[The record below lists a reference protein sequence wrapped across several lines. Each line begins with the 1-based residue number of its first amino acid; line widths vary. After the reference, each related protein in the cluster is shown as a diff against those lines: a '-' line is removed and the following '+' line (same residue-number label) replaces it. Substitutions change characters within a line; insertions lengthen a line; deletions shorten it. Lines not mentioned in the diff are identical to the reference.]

1 MIGADYATQAA
12 MNVRK
17 NRMPGI
23 FATRA
28 STGPR
33 QRESGVWRY
42 GQAYSRGRFVG
53 RLWFWQRLLQRLGGM
68 RRSNCRGGVRNTE
81 ASC

>member
-12 MNVRK
+12 MKVRQ

-23 FATRA
+23 FAMRA

-33 QRESGVWRY
+33 QREASVWRY
-42 GQAYSRGRFVG
+42 GQAYARGRFVG
-53 RLWFWQRLLQRLGGM
+53 RLWFWQSSLQHLGDM
-68 RRSNCRGGVRNTE
+68 RRSN
-81 ASC
+81 